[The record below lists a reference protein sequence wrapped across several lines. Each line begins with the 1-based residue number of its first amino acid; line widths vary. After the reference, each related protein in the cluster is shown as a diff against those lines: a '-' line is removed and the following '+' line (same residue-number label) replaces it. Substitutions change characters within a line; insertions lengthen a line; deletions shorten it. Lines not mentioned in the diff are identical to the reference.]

1 MTATELS
8 SDYSSVGRTAI
19 LVIAALQGACGDSPR
34 EAPAITS
41 PTVRPSHLEETIA
54 TQLSAKLG
62 RQATVSCTL
71 TNCNADLGDA
81 VLPIAIA
88 KGSGEMSWSVDGLLV
103 RAAPIEAYLRD
114 ALVDL
119 GAPQTVSCGPAI
131 RSVHPG
137 ARIECALERG
147 GKAFAMI
154 AADGTFSTEIDLDPA
169 AAKAR
174 STDATHLIPTGSLAG
189 SGSSTDDDD

>member
-1 MTATELS
+1 M
-8 SDYSSVGRTAI
+8 GRAAI
-19 LVIAALQGACGDSPR
+19 LVIAALQYACGDSPR
-34 EAPAITS
+34 EAPAITP
-41 PTVRPSHLEETIA
+41 PTVRPSHLEEMIT

-62 RQATVSCTL
+62 RKATVSCTL
-71 TNCNADLGDA
+71 TNCKADLGDA

-119 GAPQTVSCGPAI
+119 GAPQTVACGPAI
-131 RSVHPG
+131 RSVHAG

-147 GKAFAMI
+147 GKAFAVI
-154 AADGTFSTEIDLDPA
+154 SADGTFSTEIDLDPA

-174 STDATHLIPTGSLAG
+174 STDASQLTPTGSG
-189 SGSSTDDDD
+189 SGSSDDDDD